1 MLEKVI
7 HKISEFYLKN
17 VQNPRMIADQR
28 ISDILL
34 DCFVFYLLKIYEKA
48 MLKG

>member
-17 VQNPRMIADQR
+17 VQDPRMIVDQR
-28 ISDILL
+28 I
-34 DCFVFYLLKIYEKA
+34 
-48 MLKG
+48 